1 MWVSTGAS
9 LADLANRR
17 FTKLL
22 LLDRNAVECVKL
34 ANEQRAITDGN
45 KRDLLDH
52 LRRLDVPGHAF
63 SALLSSWEGE
73 HGRQETPGEK
83 SDCVLREAEELEQ
96 FFQHAHVDTR
106 FMAAR
111 SDDFGDILSTCIERG
126 WEDRERFL
134 LSACGRLYPQC
145 SEQSRRTIEAELI
158 EMAQGAGV
166 ALSDPTFVIALAA
179 LHGGQAANNL
189 LKPRHVNT
197 TQSAHNALNDIHIIL
212 RVGLVMAICSKL
224 KYRAQVK
231 VVTMDKALSNV
242 LACIRIGSRF
252 LSNDEDMKIV
262 LQYRPSLFAPLP
274 ESRASKVL
282 ARVLRSQSN

>member
-1 MWVSTGAS
+1 MEGS
-9 LADLANRR
+9 LADPANSR

-22 LLDRNAVECVKL
+22 LLDRNAMECIKL
-34 ANEQRAITDGN
+34 ANDQRAITDRN
-45 KRDLLDH
+45 KRALLDH
-52 LRRLDVPGHAF
+52 LRRLDVPNHAF

-83 SDCVLREAEELEQ
+83 SACARMESEELAL
-96 FFQHAHVDTR
+96 FFQRSHVDTH
-106 FMAAR
+106 FMATR
-111 SDDFGDILSTCIERG
+111 SVDFGATFSTYIEQG
-126 WEDRERFL
+126 WAGRERFL

-197 TQSAHNALNDIHIIL
+197 TQSAHNALNDIHIIH

-224 KYRAQVK
+224 NYRVQVK

-242 LACIRIGSRF
+242 LACIRIGSR
-252 LSNDEDMKIV
+252 LQSNDEDMEMV
-262 LQYRPSLFAPLP
+262 FQYRPSLFAPLP